1 MAWTVQAAKWSELT
15 TNSKKCRKLNIFGP
29 DSDLNDY
36 LSVTLGEKFYYI
48 RATQYEAQKTAPL
61 SEFCM
66 RPLRNLD
73 AIQD

>member
-1 MAWTVQAAKWSELT
+1 MWSELT

-29 DSDLNDY
+29 DRGLNDY
-36 LSVTLGEKFYYI
+36 LSVPLGGKFYYI
-48 RATQYEAQKTAPL
+48 RATQYEAQKTARL

-73 AIQD
+73 AN